1 MIRDVITFHDNNAPK
16 PLSKA
21 ARKSLAAPI
30 AAAKRAGGFLWIGL
44 EDPDEK
50 EMKALAEQLG
60 LHPLATL
67 DATNGKQQPK
77 IQSYDEHLFVVM
89 WLLHESRA
97 SRLSVGELFLFVREG
112 LLVTVQR
119 DMSTHPLDIP
129 TILDAT
135 ETSLSSGS
143 VGGLYGVM
151 ANVANTYSDLSSEV
165 EKDLEH
171 LERQVFDEHK
181 ADDSARIYRLRQE
194 LGKLQR
200 AVSSMAKALETSR
213 DRVDKLAVG
222 NRVIEP
228 YLRDLLDDLAGTAQL
243 VSDQGSALDG
253 VVSSHENNV
262 ASQQNDD
269 TRKISAFAALL
280 SVPTVL
286 AGLYGMN
293 FKNLPGVN
301 WGFGW
306 ETLLAVVIVLDV
318 LMFINFKRR
327 HWL

>member
-1 MIRDVITFHDNNAPK
+1 MTRNALAYSPNGKGRPLPETAARAPK
-16 PLSKA
+16 SA
-21 ARKSLAAPI
+21 I
-30 AAAKRAGGFLWIGL
+30 ATAKKAGGFVWIGL

-50 EMKALAEQLG
+50 EMADLAERLE
-60 LHPLATL
+60 LHPLPTL
-67 DATNGKQQPK
+67 DATTGKQQPK
-77 IQSYDEHLFVVM
+77 IQSYDQHLFVVM
-89 WLLHESRA
+89 WLLHKSPQ
-97 SRLSVGELFLFVREG
+97 SRLRVGELFMFVRDG

-119 DMSTHPLDIP
+119 DMRGHPVDVP
-129 TILDAT
+129 QILEAT
-135 ETSLSSGS
+135 ETSLHAGS
-143 VGGLYGVM
+143 VGALYGVM
-151 ANVANTYSDLSSEV
+151 ANIANTYSDLAGDV

-171 LERQVFDEHK
+171 LEHQVFDQDEK
-181 ADDSARIYRLRQE
+181 DDGAMIYRLRQE

-200 AVSSMAKALETSR
+200 AVSSFAKALETSR
-213 DRVDKLAVG
+213 DRLDKLAIG
-222 NRVIEP
+222 NKVLEP

-280 SVPTVL
+280 SVPTVI

-301 WGFGW
+301 WTFGW
-306 ETLLAVVIVLDV
+306 ESVAAAVIILDV
-318 LMFINFKRR
+318 VMFINFKRR

>member
-1 MIRDVITFHDNNAPK
+1 MIRDVITFHDNSAPK
-16 PLSKA
+16 PLSKT
-21 ARKSLAAPI
+21 ARGSLKAPI
-30 AAAKRAGGFLWIGL
+30 AAAKRAGGFVWIGL
-44 EDPDEK
+44 EDPDDK
-50 EMKALAEQLG
+50 EMTALAEQLD

-89 WLLHESRA
+89 WQLHESRS
-97 SRLSVGELFLFVREG
+97 SRLNVGELFLFVREG

-119 DMSTHPLDIP
+119 EMGKHPLDIP
-129 TILDAT
+129 KILDAT
-135 ETSLSSGS
+135 ETSLGAGS
-143 VGGLYGVM
+143 IGGLYGIM
-151 ANVANTYSDLSSEV
+151 ANVANTYSDLASEV
-165 EKDLEH
+165 EKDLEQ
-171 LERQVFDEHK
+171 LERQIFDEK
-181 ADDSARIYRLRQE
+181 AVDDGAKLYRVRQE

-200 AVSSMAKALETSR
+200 AVSSLAKALETSR
-213 DRVDKLAVG
+213 DRVDQLAIG
-222 NRVIEP
+222 NKALGP

-293 FKNLPGVN
+293 FKNLPGVK
-301 WGFGW
+301 WAFGW
-306 ETLLAVVIVLDV
+306 ETLAAVIIVLDV

>member
-1 MIRDVITFHDNNAPK
+1 LTRNALAYSPNGKGRPLHDTAASAPK
-16 PLSKA
+16 SA
-21 ARKSLAAPI
+21 I
-30 AAAKRAGGFLWIGL
+30 ATAKKAGGFVWIGL

-50 EMKALAEQLG
+50 EMADLAERLE
-60 LHPLATL
+60 LHPLPTL
-67 DATNGKQQPK
+67 DATTGKQQPK
-77 IQSYDEHLFVVM
+77 IQSYDQHLFVVM
-89 WLLHESRA
+89 WLLHRSPQ
-97 SRLSVGELFLFVREG
+97 SRLRVGELFMFIRDG

-119 DMSTHPLDIP
+119 DMRGHPVDVP
-129 TILDAT
+129 QILEAT
-135 ETSLSSGS
+135 ETSLHAGS
-143 VGGLYGVM
+143 VGALYGVM
-151 ANVANTYSDLSSEV
+151 ANIANTYSDLASDV

-171 LERQVFDEHK
+171 LEHQVFDQNEK
-181 ADDSARIYRLRQE
+181 DDGAMIYRLRQE

-200 AVSSMAKALETSR
+200 AVSSFAKALETSR
-213 DRVDKLAVG
+213 DRLDKLAIG
-222 NRVIEP
+222 NKALEP

-280 SVPTVL
+280 SVPTVI

-301 WGFGW
+301 WTFGW
-306 ETLLAVVIVLDV
+306 ESVAAAVIILDV
-318 LMFINFKRR
+318 VMFINFKRR